1 MLINQFHYAVSKR
14 LSDRCDIGE
23 FDCAL
28 GDTCIPLSKFRDG
41 QIDCLDGSDE
51 FCYPGQIKCGSY
63 CVELIHLGECLANP
77 RCENIT
83 LLPSYCKLL
92 KTKLCHFEDAVSCK
106 GYGECVLRK
115 WLMDGK
121 RDCFDGSDEDKEY
134 VRLLTSCLYP
144 PKPPSN
150 IPNNGF
156 IPQQPNDLNQPTNIN
171 NFLPSPL
178 SATAPPSN
186 NQYPGGG
193 GSYATPKPNFQLK
206 PPLVET
212 TGNYF
217 PFSISNEL
225 VPINP
230 FVRGP
235 LTSKP
240 NNGETI
246 YPTIVTSIETATNN
260 YGPSEIDNYGLPD
273 FGQNGIE
280 SGGGIYGSPITPIIP
295 INKFTRPPYPFEGGS
310 KVTWPV
316 DGRRHTTRKP
326 DNEISGTTNEKD
338 GWIDVVLTQIP
349 PTIIIGPTIPHQS
362 NGENNNVKP
371 TKYPPWNPHQIIV
384 PDSAQIGNPNQPHPI
399 APSLPSIPV
408 IPRPTQK
415 PPWIISETFPT
426 EETHHTRPPNSGKK
440 TINPDDEWIIEPI
453 EGVPHQTNKP
463 ALTER
468 PTQIPS
474 QIHQL
479 TRYRTQPTHLPHTA
493 RTKPSS
499 TTVPSTTSMSEFIP
513 TKFANVVSDPYYFA
527 QGIDSQL
534 TTSSPP
540 QSLNCTEKIKKAA
553 NELVPHPI
561 CECPAGQ
568 MKTKDGQCVKA
579 EISTFRA
586 RLLHLCDIGVRDNYI
601 ENEAQILTWKL
612 ATTFDYPICVRK
624 ADDIMIF
631 NTVCNGCEFSDLID
645 RYASNNDLSEI
656 DVKLSELQK
665 SGCYEFVIN
674 DCDEKAE
681 CIPEGLRYTCKCLPG
696 TTDSDGTGRF
706 CSGVVIAN
714 ECIKILGLCVL
725 FWVILLLLLAILLP
739 IIGYLLWRYCKKRNY
754 KVFDKFSKNK
764 KQVDVALT
772 PRMGNIESGGEIT
785 GVITESSG
793 AQWEGYNRSNIPTIT
808 TTTATTP
815 RSTPLNQLLPA
826 DEYSIIE
833 NEDDEDKASSKDD
846 NTSLAASTDSKTVQ
860 QKPVLDARVITS
872 PDRRSSS
879 GSRSATP
886 TIWETYKILGQ
897 QYTGRGSER
906 RKSSTHSL
914 EMLMRRRQEEELK
927 KRATAMSLP
936 DVDTDV
942 SAKPS
947 LVKARG
953 SIESAKSAEA
963 EQAAKLAEMLGV
975 QATSVAA
982 ITQEPKDVSILPIAG
997 EPPTAEVATI
1007 EERLNEQRST
1017 VVPEIN
1023 LGSVPST
1030 PEIIKAAENAVNDA
1044 LKNVM
1049 GPLYEPPEKINV
1061 DTSQSVERG
1070 INERLQT
1077 TTKASPTG
1085 SREDLPI
1092 IGNEKPPSAN
1102 SIKSR
1107 SALPNPTIESTD
1119 ITEELD
1125 KVAEALSQLPSLPVP
1140 ALLKNDENKKKLKI
1154 SKTQP
1159 STARGSKTSFD
1170 LVPKSARSLN
1180 AEKLPK
1186 IMGSPTRNSQK
1197 TISSS
1202 IKEKPAIKRTKS
1214 SKSINSDDIPSTAGT
1229 VVIKPK
1235 STLSSPVTPK
1245 KIVSKPKSRPILS
1258 SSSSASQ
1265 LPLIIPKRKLPPI
1278 PRQPSSTSLKP
1289 KKFSSNPSTRQLS
1302 NISEKSDGTPSKVS
1316 ITSLK
1321 QIPHSASLPN
1331 TARSGK
1337 SKLPRL
1343 VDASKANA
1351 NNHNYD
1357 EPNYILADL
1366 DLDLPGPFMVP
1377 GSLEDLRNIGFGTSK
1392 LPHLVKNVSTQS
1404 APSSD
1409 RRGKP
1414 SSEALNRQQSAKS
1427 DEFWKHQKLP
1437 SIDIDTEDLFVPD
1450 FDIDTS
1456 RTERPPIRHSTIARK
1471 IASRKAAGQNYQP
1484 QQKQI
1489 SQQQKDK
1496 EDIDIVYEY
1505 RRPRSNTSHIHDG
1518 CLINQPPWDS
1528 TPLKE
1533 GELNQI
1539 PLDWN
1544 LSRSS
1549 SLLSFTDRKTQSFT
1563 DLHKIT
1569 TMQVTTTSTKTNLS
1583 RTKSESGTSL
1593 TNVFHFKA
1601 KIKNNNGNDVD
1612 WVDDIKKSLGQTN
1625 SWLDYD

>member
-1 MLINQFHYAVSKR
+1 
-14 LSDRCDIGE
+14 
-23 FDCAL
+23 
-28 GDTCIPLSKFRDG
+28 
-41 QIDCLDGSDE
+41 
-51 FCYPGQIKCGSY
+51 
-63 CVELIHLGECLANP
+63 
-77 RCENIT
+77 
-83 LLPSYCKLL
+83 
-92 KTKLCHFEDAVSCK
+92 
-106 GYGECVLRK
+106 
-115 WLMDGK
+115 MDGK
-121 RDCFDGSDEDKEY
+121 KDCFDGSDEDKDY

-144 PKPPSN
+144 PKSPSN

-156 IPQQPNDLNQPTNIN
+156 IPQQPTGLNLPTNAN
-171 NFLPSPL
+171 NFIPSPT
-178 SATAPPSN
+178 SPSLLLPN

-193 GSYATPKPNFQLK
+193 GSYARITRPPTFPWK
-206 PPLVET
+206 PPQET
-212 TGNYF
+212 TDKYS

-235 LTSKP
+235 LTLKPP

-246 YPTIVTSIETATNN
+246 NPTISTSIETETNN
-260 YGPSEIDNYGLPD
+260 YGQGEIDNYGLPD
-273 FGQNGIE
+273 FGQNGVQ
-280 SGGGIYGSPITPIIP
+280 SGGGIYGAPITPIIP
-295 INKFTRPPYPFEGGS
+295 VNKFTKPPYPFEEGS
-310 KVTWPV
+310 KVTGPNTK
-316 DGRRHTTRKP
+316 GRHTTKRP
-326 DNEISGTTNEKD
+326 GDQPGESEETNEKE
-338 GWIDVVLTQIP
+338 
-349 PTIIIGPTIPHQS
+349 PT
-362 NGENNNVKP
+362 E
-371 TKYPPWNPHQIIV
+371 
-384 PDSAQIGNPNQPHPI
+384 
-399 APSLPSIPV
+399 
-408 IPRPTQK
+408 K
-415 PPWIISETFPT
+415 PPWINIATFPPPKH
-426 EETHHTRPPNSGKK
+426 THPTVSPHSTKQ
-440 TINPDDEWIIEPI
+440 TINPEDEWIIQPI
-453 EGVPHQTNKP
+453 EGIPSIPNESTKPHP
-463 ALTER
+463 TEH
-468 PTQIPS
+468 PTQRPS
-474 QIHQL
+474 PIHPS
-479 TRYRTQPTHLPHTA
+479 TKYRTKATPLPH
-493 RTKPSS
+493 RTRTRPSS
-499 TTVPSTTSMSEFIP
+499 TSPATSVSEFIP
-513 TKFANVVSDPYYFA
+513 TKFETVVSDPYYFA

-534 TTSSPP
+534 TTSSSP

-586 RLLHLCDIGVRDNYI
+586 RLLHLCNVGVRDNYV

-612 ATTFDYPICVRK
+612 AATFDYPVCVRK
-624 ADDIMIF
+624 ADDIIIF

-681 CIPEGLRYTCKCLPG
+681 CIPDGLRYRCKCLPG

-714 ECIKILGLCVL
+714 ECVKIFGLCVL
-725 FWVILLLLLAILLP
+725 FWIILLLLLALLLP
-739 IIGYLLWRYCKKRNY
+739 IIGYLLWKYCKKRNY
-754 KVFDKFSKNK
+754 KVFDRFSKK
-764 KQVDVALT
+764 KNQTDIALT
-772 PRMGNIESGGEIT
+772 PRTGNIEAGGEIT
-785 GVITESSG
+785 GVTTESSG
-793 AQWEGYNRSNIPTIT
+793 AQWEGYNRGNIPTIT
-808 TTTATTP
+808 TTNATTP
-815 RSTPLNQLLPA
+815 RSTPLNQHIPA

-833 NEDDEDKASSKDD
+833 NEDDDEKDSSKGD
-846 NTSLAASTDSKTVQ
+846 NESLAASTDSTTALH
-860 QKPVLDARVITS
+860 KPALEARVITS
-872 PDRRSSS
+872 PDRRSST

-897 QYTGRGSER
+897 QYTTSGSER

-914 EMLMRRRQEEELK
+914 EMLIRKRQEEELK

-936 DVDTDV
+936 DVDIGV
-942 SAKPS
+942 SSKPPIG
-947 LVKARG
+947 KERG
-953 SIESAKSAEA
+953 SIESARSAEA

-975 QATSVAA
+975 DTSTVAKV
-982 ITQEPKDVSILPIAG
+982 EEVKDVSILNVAG

-1007 EERLNEQRST
+1007 EEKLHEQRQFSAI
-1017 VVPEIN
+1017 VPEIN

-1049 GPLYEPPEKINV
+1049 GSHYEPPDTTVN
-1061 DTSQSVERG
+1061 TSQSAQTA
-1070 INERLQT
+1070 IDERLQT

-1092 IGNEKPPSAN
+1092 IGNEAPQRPPSGN
-1102 SIKSR
+1102 SIRSR

-1125 KVAEALSQLPSLPVP
+1125 KVAEALSQLPALPVSS
-1140 ALLKNDENKKKLKI
+1140 LSKNEENKRKI
-1154 SKTQP
+1154 KTSKTQP

-1197 TISSS
+1197 TISSTM
-1202 IKEKPAIKRTKS
+1202 KEKPTIKRTRS
-1214 SKSINSDDIPSTAGT
+1214 SKSVISDDIPSTAGT
-1229 VVIKPK
+1229 IVIKPK
-1235 STLSSPVTPK
+1235 SALSSPATPK
-1245 KIVSKPKSRPILS
+1245 KNMVTKPKFRPIAS
-1258 SSSSASQ
+1258 SSLSGTQ
-1265 LPLIIPKRKLPPI
+1265 LPPIAPKRKLPPV

-1289 KKFSSNPSTRQLS
+1289 KKFLSNPSTRQLS
-1302 NISEKSDGTPSKVS
+1302 NISENSDGTPSKSS
-1316 ITSLK
+1316 ITLSK
-1321 QIPHSASLPN
+1321 QIPHSVSLPN

-1343 VDASKANA
+1343 VDAKKVNE

-1377 GSLEDLRNIGFGTSK
+1377 GSLEDLRNVGFGTSK
-1392 LPHLVKNVSTQS
+1392 LPHLDKNVSTQS
-1404 APSSD
+1404 APSTD
-1409 RRGKP
+1409 RRGK
-1414 SSEALNRQQSAKS
+1414 SSEILNRQQSTKS
-1427 DEFWKHQKLP
+1427 DEFWKYNTLP
-1437 SIDIDTEDLFVPD
+1437 PIDVDLEDLSVPD

-1456 RTERPPIRHSTIARK
+1456 RTEKPIRHSTIARK
-1471 IASRKAAGQNYQP
+1471 IASRKAAGQNYP
-1484 QQKQI
+1484 LQKPTF
-1489 SQQQKDK
+1489 QQQQQQHKDKDKDKDK

-1505 RRPRSNTSHIHDG
+1505 RRPRSNSSHIHDG

-1533 GELNQI
+1533 GELDQI

-1569 TMQVTTTSTKTNLS
+1569 TMQVTTTSTKTNTNLS

-1601 KIKNNNGNDVD
+1601 KIKNNNNNNGNGNDVD
-1612 WVDDIKKSLGQTN
+1612 WIDDIKKSLGQTN